1 MKDHFIPGLKASEL
15 FYHEVVHPIL
25 DEHFPGLKHAAG
37 KVPAFDLLK
46 RGGRVYAVTIINA
59 SPNP

>member
-1 MKDHFIPGLKASEL
+1 MKDHFIPGLKAAEL

-37 KVPAFDLLK
+37 KLH
-46 RGGRVYAVTIINA
+46 RGPS
-59 SPNP
+59 SPR